1 MADTEKQVPV
11 NGESGKSP
19 ESPHPLERLRRQIDH
34 LFSDFNRKAL
44 RSPFGRNLFEGE
56 PLWSRELFS
65 QGIPAV
71 DISDKGDFYELS
83 AELPG
88 MDEKD
93 VQVRLANRVL
103 TIKGEKKEEKEDRKK
118 DSYFSERYYGSFQR
132 SFNLPEVVD
141 TDRIEATFKKGV
153 LTLNLPK
160 KPEAVAAEKTI
171 EIKPS

>member
-1 MADTEKQVPV
+1 
-11 NGESGKSP
+11 
-19 ESPHPLERLRRQIDH
+19 
-34 LFSDFNRKAL
+34 
-44 RSPFGRNLFEGE
+44 
-56 PLWSRELFS
+56 
-65 QGIPAV
+65 
-71 DISDKGDFYELS
+71 
-83 AELPG
+83 